1 MLGRSPH
8 KFRDIELDLEL
19 LLTPFKVQT
28 NWHVITGASCSGKTT
43 LTDQLAD
50 QGFSTVPE
58 AARIFIKQELA
69 KGLTIEEI
77 RHDQAALT
85 RQVYDMML
93 IRESRL
99 HPGELAFLDRALP
112 DAPAFYRLAGM
123 DPNEVLPD
131 CFQYHYTS
139 VFMLDRLP
147 YQLDGVRAA
156 DDPTAEYL
164 DTWIKRDYKSL
175 GYNFVRVPVLPP
187 EERLSLILERLT
199 ENERRNWSA
208 KNG

>member
-1 MLGRSPH
+1 MLGHSPH
-8 KFRDIELDLEL
+8 KYKDRELDPDL

-28 NWHVITGASCSGKTT
+28 HWHVITGASCSGKTT
-43 LTDQLAD
+43 LIDQLAD

-58 AARIFIKQELA
+58 AARIFIEQELE

-77 RHDQAALT
+77 RQDQAALT

-99 HPGELAFLDRALP
+99 RPGDLVFLDRALP

-164 DTWIKRDYKSL
+164 DTWIKRDYISL
-175 GYNFVRVPVLPP
+175 GYEFVRVPVLPP
-187 EERLSLILERLT
+187 EERLSFIMERLP
-199 ENERRNWSA
+199 ENEHRKWRA

>member
-1 MLGRSPH
+1 MLGPSPH
-8 KFRDIELDLEL
+8 KYKDTELDLDL
-19 LLTPFKVQT
+19 LLAPFKVQT
-28 NWHVITGASCSGKTT
+28 NWHVITGTSCSGKTT
-43 LTDQLAD
+43 LIDQLAD

-58 AARIFIKQELA
+58 SARIFIEQELA
-69 KGLTIEEI
+69 KGRKIEEI
-77 RHDQAALT
+77 RQDQAALT
-85 RQVYDMML
+85 RQVYDRML

-99 HPGELAFLDRALP
+99 NPGEPVFLDRALP

-147 YQLDGVRAA
+147 YQVDGVRVA

-164 DTWIKRDYKSL
+164 DTWIKRDYKAL

-187 EERLSLILERLT
+187 EERLSFILERLA
-199 ENERRNWSA
+199 ENLHRKWRPE
-208 KNG
+208 NG

>member
-58 AARIFIKQELA
+58 AARIFIEQELA

-77 RHDQAALT
+77 RQDQAELT

>member
-1 MLGRSPH
+1 MLSRSPH
-8 KFRDIELDLEL
+8 KFRDTELDLDL

-28 NWHVITGASCSGKTT
+28 NWYVSTGASCSGKTT
-43 LTDQLAD
+43 LIDQLAD

-58 AARIFIKQELA
+58 AARIFIEQELA

-77 RHDQAALT
+77 RQDQAALT
-85 RQVYDMML
+85 YQVYDMML

-99 HPGELAFLDRALP
+99 RPGELVFLDRALP

-123 DPNEVLPD
+123 DPNEILPD

-164 DTWIKRDYKSL
+164 DTWIKRDYKTL
-175 GYNFVRVPVLPP
+175 GYNCVRVPVLLP
-187 EERLSLILERLT
+187 EERLSFILERLT
-199 ENERRNWSA
+199 ENEHRKWSA
-208 KNG
+208 NNG

>member
-1 MLGRSPH
+1 MPGSSQN
-8 KFRDIELDLEL
+8 DYQNTELDLDL

-43 LTDQLAD
+43 LIDQLAD
-50 QGFSTVPE
+50 QGFRTVPE
-58 AARIFIKQELA
+58 AARIFIEQELA

-77 RHDQAALT
+77 RQDQAALT

-99 HPGELAFLDRALP
+99 HPGELVFLDRALP
-112 DAPAFYRLAGM
+112 DAPAFYRHAGM
-123 DPNEVLPD
+123 DPNHVLPD

-156 DDPTAEYL
+156 DDLTAEYL

-187 EERLSLILERLT
+187 EERLSFILERLT